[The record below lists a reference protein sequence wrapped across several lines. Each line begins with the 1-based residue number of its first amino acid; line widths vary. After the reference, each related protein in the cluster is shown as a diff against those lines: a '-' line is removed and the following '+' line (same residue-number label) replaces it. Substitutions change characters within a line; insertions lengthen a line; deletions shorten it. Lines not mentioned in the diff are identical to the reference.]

1 MNSAENELL
10 NKIIAAVSNPEHIGV
25 DDKRRVACIFY
36 KLFKQKGP
44 IYADTFD
51 TPLILDALPSN
62 YSESTKE
69 TILNIIEVTAM
80 LPYC

>member
-1 MNSAENELL
+1 MNAEYNELL
-10 NKIIAAVSNPEHIGV
+10 DKIKAAVFNPQHIGV
-25 DDKRRVACIFY
+25 SDKRRVACIFY
-36 KLFKQKGP
+36 DLFKQKGP
-44 IYADTFD
+44 NYADGFQTSEF
-51 TPLILDALPSN
+51 IDALPSN